1 MYFFFFLR
9 FSRPDP
15 VVELTGKMAKNTYLN
30 GAARM
35 WAGRIDGPECLLAR
49 GSEIYASQRG
59 QVVKINGEHIT
70 HVARFGQACGQ
81 CAVTTTRNNN
91 AE

>member
-1 MYFFFFLR
+1 
-9 FSRPDP
+9 
-15 VVELTGKMAKNTYLN
+15 
-30 GAARM
+30 M

-81 CAVTTTRNNN
+81 LLLQETIMPSEKYFILKICCFFSCRITQ
-91 AE
+91 